1 MSGRAL
7 CHIFNQRRYMMVAEH
22 LIANQIFVSY
32 TIHTVPVQKLP
43 SSDLAVPD
51 HVDSALTKVRP
62 GDYPLPAAD
71 YA

>member
-1 MSGRAL
+1 MPGQAL

-43 SSDLAVPD
+43 SSDLAVRD
-51 HVDSALTKVRP
+51 HVDVRP